1 MFMKLDKWLATIH
14 LVNFAWMTR
23 LLIIGLQNEVLRNN
37 YWSDPFFSIPIL
49 AGCCLLVFRWMQIS
63 KVQIDLNIESSI
75 SLKIQMREI
84 ADEMFGKTP
93 YLLKISP
100 GDHVLSE
107 FSVNYFKNNSG
118 KIAREKLALQRMFF
132 DIKNYIAVNFI
143 ILLISGFYLYFG
155 GLPSYA
161 AHLAQIPLLP
171 VIVFCMAG
179 GLFSYSLAF
188 LMFGCFTFFSK
199 RA

>member
-1 MFMKLDKWLATIH
+1 MFMKLDKWLVTIH

-23 LLIIGLQNEVLRNN
+23 LLIIGLQNEALRNN
-37 YWSDPFFSIPIL
+37 YWGDPFFLISIL
-49 AGCCLLVFRWMQIS
+49 AGCCLLVFRWIQIS
-63 KVQIDLNIESSI
+63 KVQINLKIESSI

-118 KIAREKLALQRMFF
+118 KMAREKLTLQRMFF
-132 DIKNYIAVNFI
+132 DIKNYTAVNFI

-161 AHLAQIPLLP
+161 AYLAQIPLLP

-179 GLFSYSLAF
+179 GFFAYSLAF